1 LDIQV
6 RQWWICMLLFSADKI
21 TQYTVGLA
29 TDVPVEFL
37 TVGDVY
43 LAPAFLNTIA
53 YLASIPNPPSVVTT
67 SYIANEA
74 QFSLS
79 DAQFVFVV
87 RLFSDLTHAHR
98 QEYLCWL
105 HGAWRS
111 RHLGDQYPPARI
123 FLSNLTRIRSY
134 LRLVTAECAVRM
146 TVQTSVRRTLSFPCS
161 LPPVPTVLRVFAL
174 CGKLLTQR
182 SDVGRLHAGH

>member
-6 RQWWICMLLFSADKI
+6 RQWWICMLLFSADQI

-79 DAQFVFVV
+79 DAQFVSAV
-87 RLFSDLTHAHR
+87 RLFLDLTHAHQ

-123 FLSNLTRIRSY
+123 FSFKSNKDQVIFASGDGGVRGAHDSSDQCSENTFIPVFPATCPYGTQGLRS
-134 LRLVTAECAVRM
+134 LWEATNTA
-146 TVQTSVRRTLSFPCS
+146 Q
-161 LPPVPTVLRVFAL
+161 
-174 CGKLLTQR
+174 
-182 SDVGRLHAGH
+182 